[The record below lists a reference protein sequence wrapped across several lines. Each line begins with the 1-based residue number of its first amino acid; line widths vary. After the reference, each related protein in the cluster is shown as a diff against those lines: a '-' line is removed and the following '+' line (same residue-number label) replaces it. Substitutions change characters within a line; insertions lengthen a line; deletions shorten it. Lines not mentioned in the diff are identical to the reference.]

1 MTDNKGVK
9 LTVQEAV
16 SNEDVGRNIAILPW
30 RVIDRLNLSSGDVIE
45 IEGLNKTFAIAY
57 PDQRTQFIHIDGHTR
72 RAAGVCIG
80 ETVTIRE
87 ASIKDAKTVEFQV
100 TQSRSAIEADA
111 GVGPVRGWGH
121 GDNTTS
127 PMQARPGKG

>member
-1 MTDNKGVK
+1 MTDNKSVK
-9 LTVQEAV
+9 QTVHEAV

-45 IEGLNKTFAIAY
+45 IEGLNKNYAIAY
-57 PDQRTQFIHIDGHTR
+57 PDQRTGYIHIDGYTR
-72 RAAGVCIG
+72 RAAGVGIG

-87 ASIKDAKTVEFQV
+87 TGVKDAKTVGFQV
-100 TQSRSAIEADA
+100 TQGRSAIEADA
-111 GVGPVRGWGH
+111 GMGSARGRGH

-127 PMQARPGKG
+127 PM